1 MRAVVGPALLIL
13 VLTGCSSLRE
23 RPPPR
28 TPEPPRAQTPRPA
41 EGTPRPPPGHEP
53 GGRYALDHDIA
64 PTADEVPPDLNAI
77 PDAVPRAEPRSRSG
91 NSSQYSVFG
100 VSYRVLEKAAGYRER
115 GGASWY
121 GKKFHGHTTASGERY
136 DMFAMTAAHKTLPLP
151 SYVRVT
157 HLGNGRS
164 VVVKVNDRGPF
175 HKGRII
181 DLSYAAAARLDMLTS
196 GSAQVEVTALVP
208 GEQPLQHRSQDTA
221 SAAAAPGFLQVAS
234 FIDPINAVNLRE
246 ELSQRKLG
254 PTAIWTES
262 EGEMTWHRVVVGPFA
277 DTAVAHAAV
286 AELRQRGLEPLWV
299 KP

>member
-1 MRAVVGPALLIL
+1 MRAVAIPALLIL
-13 VLTGCSSLRE
+13 ALAGCSSLRE

-28 TPEPPRAQTPRPA
+28 PTEPSQAQPPRPPTP
-41 EGTPRPPPGHEP
+41 GTPRPPPGHEP
-53 GGRYALDHDIA
+53 GGRYALDHDVA
-64 PTADEVPPDLNAI
+64 PKPDEVPPDLDRI

-91 NSSQYSVFG
+91 NSPQYSVFG
-100 VSYRVLEKAAGYRER
+100 VTYRVLDNAAGYRER

-121 GKKFHGHTTASGERY
+121 GKKFHGHTTASGDRY

-181 DLSYAAAARLDMLTS
+181 DLSYAAAARLDMLAS

-208 GEQPLQHRSQDTA
+208 GEQPLQRPPHEDSTD
-221 SAAAAPGFLQVAS
+221 APGFLQVAS
-234 FIDPINAVNLRE
+234 FVDPINAVNLRE
-246 ELSQRKLG
+246 ELSQRNLG
-254 PTAIWTES
+254 PTAIWVES
-262 EGEMTWHRVVVGPFA
+262 DDEVTWHRVVLGPFA
-277 DTAVAHAAV
+277 DTRVAHAAV
-286 AELRQRGLEPLWV
+286 TALQQRGLKPLWV